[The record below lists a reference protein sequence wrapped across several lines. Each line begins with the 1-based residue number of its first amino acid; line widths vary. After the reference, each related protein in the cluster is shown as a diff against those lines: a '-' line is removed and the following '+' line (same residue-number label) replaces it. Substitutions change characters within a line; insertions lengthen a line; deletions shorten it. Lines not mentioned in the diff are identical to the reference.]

1 MLPMTRI
8 DDFLGY
14 LQAEKRYAQHTV
26 KAYKNDLNQF
36 HAFCQ
41 ETDPEGM
48 DLHFRTIRSW
58 VVFLMDSGY
67 SSRTVHRKLTS
78 LNAYCKYLIKKGQ
91 LDSNPMDKVLKPKIN
106 KRVPA
111 FIEEG
116 KMEQLLDH
124 YEFGEEFTGIRN
136 RLVLDLLYQTGMRRS
151 ELIGLKIGSLD
162 RAGKCMKVTGKRGK
176 DRIIPISDGLMEA
189 VERYLTIRKEAV
201 DPHTDHLIVTGKGG
215 AAYDKLIYRIVNN
228 YLAMVTTL
236 DKKSPHVLR
245 HTFATHML
253 NHGAD
258 LNAIKEL
265 MGHANLSATQ
275 IYTHNTY
282 KKLKSIYNQ
291 AHPRA

>member
-1 MLPMTRI
+1 MTRI
-8 DDFLGY
+8 HDFLIY
-14 LQAEKRYAQHTV
+14 LQAEKRYATHTI

-41 ETDPEGM
+41 ETGREGM

-58 VVFLMDSGY
+58 VVQLMDSGY
-67 SSRTVHRKLTS
+67 SARSVHRKLTS
-78 LNAYCKYLIKKGQ
+78 LSTFCNYLIKEGQ
-91 LDSNPMDKVLKPKIN
+91 LDSNPVERVLKPKMN

-111 FIEEG
+111 FVEEG
-116 KMEQLLDH
+116 RMDLLLDDF
-124 YEFGEEFTGIRN
+124 EFGDDFTGIRN

-151 ELIGLKIGSLD
+151 ELIGLKLGSIN
-162 RAGKCMKVTGKRGK
+162 REGKSIKVMGKRAK
-176 DRIIPISDGLMEA
+176 ERIIPLGDELLSAIDN
-189 VERYLTIRKEAV
+189 YLLLRKEV
-201 DPHTDHLIVTGKGG
+201 VTEKDTDRLIITEKGR
-215 AAYDKLIYRIVNN
+215 AAYDKLIDRIVNN

-253 NHGAD
+253 NRGAD

-265 MGHANLSATQ
+265 LGHANLSATQ
-275 IYTHNTY
+275 VYTHNTY

>member
-1 MLPMTRI
+1 MTRI
-8 DDFLGY
+8 DDFLKY
-14 LQAEKRYAQHTV
+14 LQAEKRYAAHTV

-41 ETDPEGM
+41 DNDGECM
-48 DLHFRTIRSW
+48 DLNFRTIRSW

-78 LNAYCKYLIKKGQ
+78 LSTYCKYLIKEGV
-91 LDSNPMDKVLKPKIN
+91 LDSNPMDRVLKPKLK

-111 FIEEG
+111 FVEEG
-116 KMEQLLDH
+116 KLETLLEEF
-124 YEFGEEFTGIRN
+124 EFGEDFKGTRN

-151 ELIGLKIGSLD
+151 ELTGLTTGAVNGEGKSL
-162 RAGKCMKVTGKRGK
+162 KVTGKRGK
-176 DRIIPISDGLMEA
+176 ERIIPLNEELLTAI
-189 VERYLTIRKEAV
+189 ERYLNIRSTLMAQNS
-201 DPHTDHLIVTGKGG
+201 TDRLIVTERGEP
-215 AAYDKLIYRIVNN
+215 AYDKLIYRIVNR
-228 YLAMVTTL
+228 YLSMITTL

-253 NHGAD
+253 NRGAD

-265 MGHANLSATQ
+265 LGHASLSATQ
-275 IYTHNTY
+275 VYTHNTY

>member
-1 MLPMTRI
+1 MTRI
-8 DDFLGY
+8 DDFLRY
-14 LQAEKRYAQHTV
+14 LQAEKRYVAHTV

-41 ETDPEGM
+41 DTDHKGM
-48 DLHFRTIRSW
+48 DLHYKTIRSW

-78 LNAYCKYLIKKGQ
+78 LSTYCQYLIKEGL
-91 LDSNPMDKVLKPKIN
+91 LDSNPMERVLKPRLN

-111 FIEEG
+111 FVEEG
-116 KMEQLLDH
+116 KLDRFLD
-124 YEFGEEFTGIRN
+124 EFDFGEDFCGIRN

-151 ELIGLKIGSLD
+151 ELIGLTTCSVN
-162 RAGKCMKVTGKRGK
+162 REGKSVKVSGKRGK
-176 DRIIPISDGLMEA
+176 ERIIPLNEGLLVA
-189 VERYLTIRKEAV
+189 VERYLIIRNEVVALK
-201 DPHTDHLIVTGKGG
+201 PTDHLIVTEKGG
-215 AAYDKLIYRIVNN
+215 PAYDKLVYRIVNR
-228 YLAMVTTL
+228 YLSMVTTL

-253 NHGAD
+253 NRGAD

-265 MGHANLSATQ
+265 LGHANLSATQ
-275 IYTHNTY
+275 VYTHTTY